1 MRILLRLCLVTVLL
15 IVSAV
20 LARAAGFSGV
30 EGMTATVMQK
40 RQSSFSGLAL
50 RARFSSDRV
59 VAGFELLPFVEY
71 WRTSA
76 TVDPF
81 GITVS
86 RKDATLGA
94 GVRYVF
100 RQPGWRPYVGGG
112 LGVHF
117 LSSKVNAPTLGL
129 DDEGDSVI
137 KGGLAAIAGIGFPLS
152 EHIENFMEL
161 EYHHLPDASQLKL
174 NMGIGWRP

>member
-1 MRILLRLCLVTVLL
+1 MRTVLRFCLVTVLL
-15 IVSAV
+15 VVSAV
-20 LARAAGFSGV
+20 LARAGTFAGL

-40 RQSSFSGLAL
+40 HQSSFSGLAL
-50 RARFSSDRV
+50 RARLTSDRIV
-59 VAGFELLPFVEY
+59 PGFELLPFVEH
-71 WRTSA
+71 WRTST

-94 GVRYVF
+94 GVRYLF
-100 RQPGWRPYVGGG
+100 RQSSWQPYVGGG

-117 LSSKVNAPTLGL
+117 LSSKVNVPSLGL
-129 DDEGDSVI
+129 DEGDSVI
-137 KGGLAAIAGIGFPLS
+137 KGGLCALAGVVFPLTD
-152 EHIENFMEL
+152 HVENFLEL
-161 EYHHLPDASQLKL
+161 EYHHLPEVSQLKL